1 MSAVTAFNTMLKS
14 FLEELVEVFP
24 EQKDVATFLSG
35 LDAFTMIAPRKPL
48 ELFVEAMSPHADLV
62 MAKDPALFA
71 ALEFPGIDFNAMW
84 TSPGV
89 TDATRAAIWQYIH
102 MLFLMGT
109 TVHSLPPE
117 MLASVESMASDY
129 AQKIEGGEMDFS
141 SLASALM
148 GGMGSG
154 PLAGLVSGLGGGGG
168 EGAPRALPAPPP
180 APRRK
185 SGKKSS
191 K

>member
-1 MSAVTAFNTMLKS
+1 MSAVTAFNTLLKS

-24 EQKDVATFLSG
+24 EQRDVATFLAG
-35 LDAFTMIAPRKPL
+35 FDAFTLITPRKPL
-48 ELFVEAMSPHADLV
+48 QLFVEAMSPHSDLI
-62 MAKDPALFA
+62 MTKNPALFD
-71 ALEFPGIDFNAMW
+71 ALEFPGIDFKAMW
-84 TSPGV
+84 GSPGV
-89 TDATRAAIWQYIH
+89 TEATRTAIWQYIH

-141 SLASALM
+141 GLASALM
-148 GGMGSG
+148 GGMG
-154 PLAGLVSGLGGGGG
+154 PLAGLAAGMQGGGGG
-168 EGAPRALPAPPP
+168 GAPRAALPAPQ
-180 APRRK
+180 RK